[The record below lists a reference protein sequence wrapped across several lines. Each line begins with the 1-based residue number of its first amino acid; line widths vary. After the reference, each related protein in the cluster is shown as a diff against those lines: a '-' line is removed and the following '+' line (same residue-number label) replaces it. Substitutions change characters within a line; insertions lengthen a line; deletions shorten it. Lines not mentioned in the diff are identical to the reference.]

1 MKTLGYDFQT
11 AREKMLERCSGL
23 GSETISLEKAYGR
36 ILAKDVTAKYDVPL
50 FDKSPLDGYA
60 FIDSDTLNAT
70 KEQPVNL
77 TVVEEIPA
85 GAYSGRELKP
95 GTAVKILTGAPISA
109 GATAVAKYEET
120 EFGTDYVKL
129 FHPYQKMDNIILKGE
144 DINAGDLLACEGTL
158 IDSAVHGKLASQGN
172 CAVEVYKLPLIGI
185 ISQGNEVIG
194 SEEELRPGKIYNT
207 NRFMLSGAL
216 KKEDFSS
223 IYLGTSRDDEVE
235 IANMISDAVCMY
247 DAVIMTGGVS
257 VGTYDFTEAA
267 MKRAGAEILVDKIFM
282 KPGSSCCL
290 GILNGVPVFGL
301 SGNPS
306 AAMTTFYLV
315 VLPVIRKISGLKNY
329 LPKKIRVRLNEDFKK
344 ASKNTRILKGS
355 LDLSQGTAIMK
366 LNQKQGNGM
375 VSAMQDAEV
384 FAVIPSGSG
393 PVDKGS
399 WLEAYLI

>member
-36 ILAKDVTAKYDVPL
+36 ILAKDVTVKYDVPL

-95 GTAVKILTGAPISA
+95 GTAVKILTGAPIPA

-144 DINAGDLLACEGTL
+144 DINAGDLVACEGTL

-172 CAVEVYKLPLIGI
+172 CAIEVYKLPLIGI

>member
-11 AREKMLERCSGL
+11 AREKILDKCAKL

-36 ILAKDVTAKYDVPL
+36 VLAKEVTAKYHVPL

-60 FIDSDTLNAT
+60 FIAADTLDAS
-70 KEQPVNL
+70 KDQPAEL

-85 GAYSGRELKP
+85 GAYSSREVKT
-95 GTAVKILTGAPISA
+95 GTAVKILTGAPIPM

-129 FHPYQKMDNIILKGE
+129 FRTYQKMENIILKGE
-144 DINAGDLLACEGTL
+144 DINAGDLVAGEGTL
-158 IDSAVHGKLASQGN
+158 IDSAVHGKLASQGIRT
-172 CAVEVYKLPLIGI
+172 VEVYKLPLIGI
-185 ISQGNEVIG
+185 ISQGNEVIS

-216 KKEDFSS
+216 KKENFSS
-223 IYLGTSRDDEVE
+223 IYLGTSKDDEVE

-267 MKRAGAEILVDKIFM
+267 MKRAGAEILVDRIFM

-315 VLPVIRKISGLKNY
+315 VLPVIRKIAGLKDH
-329 LPKKIRVRLNEDFKK
+329 LPNEGFGKS
-344 ASKNTRILKGS
+344 SKNTRILKGS
-355 LDLSQGTAIMK
+355 LDLSEGTAVMN

-375 VSAMQDAEV
+375 VSAMQNAEV